1 MAFEIFGFKI
11 ERKSEEKAGA
21 NVPAFTLPESDDGS
35 MVVSG
40 AGAYG
45 SYLDMDGQYK
55 NEVDLIYKYREMSQT
70 SDCEIAID
78 NIINEAIVVDDTN
91 PPVQI
96 VLDKTDLTDGIK
108 NKIRGEFE
116 TVLDLLNFNNYGH
129 EIFRRWYVEGRLYY
143 HIMIDESDPKRGV
156 VELRSL
162 DATKIKKIK
171 HVKQERT
178 ADQQKVKV
186 NITPVYNYN
195 EAGLDKRS
203 SQGLII
209 SGDSIAYTT
218 SGLLNPQKNM
228 VMSYLHKAI
237 KPLNQLRM
245 VEDAIVIYRIS
256 RAPERRIFYIDVGNL
271 PKLKAEQYIRDIM
284 TRYKNRLVYDSASG
298 EVKDDRRHQSMLED
312 YWLPRREG
320 GRGTE
325 ITTLPGGENLGQ
337 LEDVEYFQR
346 KMYKAMHVPVSRLE
360 ADSGFSLGRESEIT
374 RDELLFSKFIQK
386 LQTRFSIL
394 FDEVMEKQLILK
406 NIITSA
412 EWAKVRD
419 KIHYSFTSD
428 HYYTE
433 FKHQETMTQRMALAR
448 DMEDFVGRYY
458 SKEWYRANILRQ
470 SEEEIATQDE
480 LIAKEAE
487 EDAEKEGEGGEED
500 EY

>member
-11 ERKSEEKAGA
+11 ERKSQELANA

-35 MVVSG
+35 MMVSG
-40 AGAYG
+40 AGAAGY
-45 SYLDMDGQYK
+45 SLDMDGQYK
-55 NEVDLIYKYREMSQT
+55 NEVELILKYRDMSQM

-78 NIINEAIVVDDTN
+78 NVINEAIVADDIL
-91 PPVQI
+91 PSVSV

-108 NKIRGEFE
+108 KKVRTEFD

-129 EIFRRWYVEGRLYY
+129 DIFRRWYIEGRLYY
-143 HIMIDESDPKRGV
+143 HIMIDENDPKRGI

-162 DATKIKKIK
+162 DATKVKK
-171 HVKQERT
+171 VKQVKTEKTTDPRK
-178 ADQQKVKV
+178 AKV
-186 NITPVYNYN
+186 NVVPTYTYN
-195 EAGLDKRS
+195 EAGLHSRS
-203 SQGLII
+203 SSGIII
-209 SGDSIAYTT
+209 SGDSIAYAT
-218 SGLLNPQKNM
+218 SGLLNPQKNA

-245 VEDAIVIYRIS
+245 VEDAVVIYRIS

-284 TRYKNRLVYDSASG
+284 TRYKNRLVYDSDSG

-374 RDELLFSKFIQK
+374 RDELLFSKFIKK

-394 FDEVMEKQLILK
+394 FDEIIEKQLILK
-406 NIITSA
+406 NIMTAA
-412 EWAKVRD
+412 EWSKVRD

-433 FKHQETMTQRMALAR
+433 FKQQETMSQRVDLAR
-448 DMEDFVGRYY
+448 NMEDWVGQYY
-458 SKEWYRANILRQ
+458 SKEWFRKNVLRQ
-470 SEEEIATQDE
+470 SDE
-480 LIAKEAE
+480 DIELL
-487 EDAEKEGEGGEED
+487 DSQMEKEKAEGEIDSGEED
-500 EY
+500 EDEM

>member
-11 ERKSEEKAGA
+11 ERKSQEKPGA
-21 NVPAFTLPESDDGS
+21 NVPVCTLPENDDGAQ
-35 MVVSG
+35 MVSG

-45 SYLDMDGQYK
+45 SYLDIEGQYK
-55 NEVDLIYKYREMSQT
+55 NEVDLILKYREMSQT

-78 NIINEAIVVDDTN
+78 NIVNEAIVVDETN

-96 VLDKTDLTDGIK
+96 ILDQTELTEGIK
-108 NKIRGEFE
+108 KKVRTEFSSI
-116 TVLDLLNFNNYGH
+116 LDLLNFNNYGH
-129 EIFRRWYVEGRLYY
+129 DIFRRWYVEGKLYY
-143 HIMIDESDPKRGV
+143 HIMIDESDPKRGI

-162 DATKIKKIK
+162 DATKIKKMK
-171 HVKQERT
+171 HVKQEKT
-178 ADQQKVKV
+178 ADSRKTK
-186 NITPVYNYN
+186 IEIIPHYHYN
-195 EAGLDKRS
+195 EAGMDKRS
-203 SQGLII
+203 SSGIMI

-218 SGLLNPQKNM
+218 SGILNPQKNM

-271 PKLKAEQYIRDIM
+271 PKLKAAQYIRDIM
-284 TRYKNRLVYDSASG
+284 TRYKNRLVYDSDSG

-337 LEDVEYFQR
+337 LEDVEYFQ
-346 KMYKAMHVPVSRLE
+346 KKLYKSMHVPVSRLE

-374 RDELLFSKFIQK
+374 RDELLFNKFVSK

-394 FDEVMEKQLILK
+394 FDEIMEKQLILK
-406 NIITSA
+406 NIVTSA
-412 EWAKVRD
+412 EWSSVRD
-419 KIHYSFTSD
+419 KIHYSYTSD
-428 HYYTE
+428 HFYTE
-433 FKHQETMTQRMALAR
+433 FKHQETMTQRMTLAR
-448 DMEDFVGRYY
+448 DMEDFVGKYY
-458 SKEWYRANILRQ
+458 SKEWFRANILRQ
-470 SEEEIATQDE
+470 SEEEISTQDAI
-480 LIAKEAE
+480 IAKELEAE
-487 EDAEKEGEGGEED
+487 EGEEGDGED
-500 EY
+500 EM

>member
-1 MAFEIFGFKI
+1 MAFEIFGFKV
-11 ERKSEEKAGA
+11 ERKSQEAAGA

-55 NEVDLIYKYREMSQT
+55 NEVELILKYREIAQT
-70 SDCEIAID
+70 ADCEVAID

-96 VLDKTDLTDGIK
+96 VLDKTNLTDGIK
-108 NKIRGEFE
+108 KKVRGEFE
-116 TVLDLLNFNNYGH
+116 TILDLLNFNNYGH
-129 EIFRRWYVEGRLYY
+129 DIFRRWYIEGRLYY
-143 HIMIDESDPKRGV
+143 HIMIDENDPKRGV

-171 HVKQERT
+171 HVKQEKT
-178 ADQQKVKV
+178 ADQTKVKV
-186 NITPVYNYN
+186 NVIPVYTYN

-203 SQGLII
+203 SQGLVI

-218 SGLLNPQKNM
+218 SGLLNPQKNT

-245 VEDAIVIYRIS
+245 VEDAVVIYRIS

-284 TRYKNRLVYDSASG
+284 TRYKNRLVYDSDTG

-346 KMYKAMHVPVSRLE
+346 KLYKAMHVPVSRLE
-360 ADSGFSLGRESEIT
+360 AESGFSLGRESEIT
-374 RDELLFSKFIQK
+374 RDELLFSKFIKK
-386 LQTRFSIL
+386 LQTRFSLL
-394 FDEVMEKQLILK
+394 FDEIMERQLILK
-406 NIITSA
+406 NIMTAA
-412 EWAKVRD
+412 EWAKIKD
-419 KIHYSFTSD
+419 KVHYRFEKD
-428 HYYTE
+428 HYYSE
-433 FKHQETMTQRMALAR
+433 FKHQETMSQRLDLAR
-448 DMEDFVGRYY
+448 NSEEYVGKYY
-458 SKEWYRANILRQ
+458 SKEWFRANILRQ
-470 SEEEIATQDE
+470 TAAEVEKQDE

-487 EDAEKEGEGGEED
+487 EEGGGEEEGGEE

>member
-11 ERKSEEKAGA
+11 ERKSQETEGSS
-21 NVPAFTLPESDDGS
+21 VPAFTLPESDDGS
-35 MVVSG
+35 MMVSG
-40 AGAYG
+40 AGALGY
-45 SYLDMDGQYK
+45 SLDMDGQYK
-55 NEVDLIYKYREMSQT
+55 NEVELILKYRDMSQM

-78 NIINEAIVVDDTN
+78 NIVNDAIVVDDTL
-91 PPVQI
+91 PSISI
-96 VLDKTDLTDGIK
+96 VLDKTDLTESIK
-108 NKIRGEFE
+108 KKVRTEFD

-129 EIFRRWYVEGRLYY
+129 DIFRRWYIEGRLYY
-143 HIMIDESDPKRGV
+143 HIMIDENDPKRGI

-162 DATKIKKIK
+162 DATKIKK
-171 HVKQERT
+171 VKNVKIDKNT
-178 ADQQKVKV
+178 DPKKAKVDIV
-186 NITPVYNYN
+186 PTYTYN

-203 SQGLII
+203 SSGIII
-209 SGDSIAYTT
+209 SGDSIAYCT
-218 SGLLNPQKNM
+218 SGLLNPQKNA

-284 TRYKNRLVYDSASG
+284 TRYKNRLVYDSDSG

-346 KMYKAMHVPVSRLE
+346 KLYKAMHVPVSRLE
-360 ADSGFSLGRESEIT
+360 AESGFSLGRESEIT
-374 RDELLFSKFIQK
+374 RDELLFSKFIKK

-406 NIITSA
+406 HVMTAA
-412 EWAKVRD
+412 EWSKVRD
-419 KIHYSFTSD
+419 KIHYSFNAD

-433 FKHQETMTQRMALAR
+433 FKQQETLSQRVDLAR
-448 DMEDFVGRYY
+448 NMEDWVGQYY
-458 SKEWYRANILRQ
+458 SKEWFRTHVLRQ
-470 SEEEIATQDE
+470 TAEEMEEIDGQ
-480 LIAKEAE
+480 IAKEKE
-487 EDAEKEGEGGEED
+487 SGEYDDEEGED
-500 EY
+500 EM

>member
-11 ERKSEEKAGA
+11 ERKSQETEGSS
-21 NVPAFTLPESDDGS
+21 VPAFTLPESDDGS
-35 MVVSG
+35 MMVSG
-40 AGAYG
+40 AGALGY
-45 SYLDMDGQYK
+45 SLDKDGQYK
-55 NEVDLIYKYREMSQT
+55 NEVELILKYRDMSQM

-78 NIINEAIVVDDTN
+78 NIVNDAIVVDDTL
-91 PPVQI
+91 PSISI
-96 VLDKTDLTDGIK
+96 VLDKIDLTESIK
-108 NKIRGEFE
+108 KKVRAEFD

-129 EIFRRWYVEGRLYY
+129 DIFRRWYIEGRLYY
-143 HIMIDESDPKRGV
+143 HIMIDENDPKRGI

-162 DATKIKKIK
+162 DATKIKK
-171 HVKQERT
+171 VKN
-178 ADQQKVKV
+178 VKV
-186 NITPVYNYN
+186 DKKTDPKKAKVDIIPTYTYN

-203 SQGLII
+203 SSGIII
-209 SGDSIAYTT
+209 SGDSIAYCT
-218 SGLLNPQKNM
+218 SGLLNPQKNA

-284 TRYKNRLVYDSASG
+284 TRYKNRLVYDSDSG

-346 KMYKAMHVPVSRLE
+346 KLYKAMHVPVSRLE
-360 ADSGFSLGRESEIT
+360 AESGFSLGRESEIT
-374 RDELLFSKFIQK
+374 RDELLFSKFIKK

-394 FDEVMEKQLILK
+394 FDEIMEKQLILK
-406 NIITSA
+406 HVMTAA
-412 EWAKVRD
+412 EWSKVRD
-419 KIHYSFTSD
+419 KIHYSFNAD

-433 FKHQETMTQRMALAR
+433 FKQQETLSQQVDLAR
-448 DMEDFVGRYY
+448 NMEDWVGQYY
-458 SKEWYRANILRQ
+458 SKEWFRTHVLRQ
-470 SEEEIATQDE
+470 TAEEMEEIDGQ
-480 LIAKEAE
+480 IAKEKE
-487 EDAEKEGEGGEED
+487 SGEYDDEEGED
-500 EY
+500 EM

>member
-11 ERKSEEKAGA
+11 ERKSQELANA

-35 MVVSG
+35 QMVSG
-40 AGAYG
+40 AGALGY
-45 SYLDMDGQYK
+45 SLDMDGQYK
-55 NEVDLIYKYREMSQT
+55 NEVELILKYRDMSQM

-78 NIINEAIVVDDTN
+78 NVINEAIVADDIL
-91 PPVQI
+91 PSVSV
-96 VLDKTDLTDGIK
+96 VLDKTDLTEGIK
-108 NKIRGEFE
+108 KKVRTEFD

-129 EIFRRWYVEGRLYY
+129 DIFRRWYIEGRLYY
-143 HIMIDESDPKRGV
+143 HIMIDENDPKRGI

-162 DATKIKKIK
+162 DATKIKKVKNIK
-171 HVKQERT
+171 TEKT
-178 ADQQKVKV
+178 TDPTKAKVSV
-186 NITPVYNYN
+186 TPTYTYN
-195 EAGLDKRS
+195 ESGLDKRS
-203 SQGLII
+203 SGGISI
-209 SGDSIAYTT
+209 SGDSIAYST
-218 SGLLNPQKNM
+218 SGLLNPQKNA

-245 VEDAIVIYRIS
+245 VEDAVVIYRIS

-284 TRYKNRLVYDSASG
+284 TRYKNRLVYDSQSG
-298 EVKDDRRHQSMLED
+298 EIKDDRRHQSMLED

-346 KMYKAMHVPVSRLE
+346 KLYKSMHVPVSRLE

-374 RDELLFSKFIQK
+374 RDELLFNKFISK

-394 FDEVMEKQLILK
+394 FDEIMEKQLILK
-406 NIITSA
+406 NIMTAA
-412 EWAKVRD
+412 EWSKVRD

-428 HYYTE
+428 HFYTE
-433 FKHQETMTQRMALAR
+433 FKHQETMTQRMSLAR

-458 SKEWYRANILRQ
+458 SKDWYRTNILRQ
-470 SEEEIATQDE
+470 SEDEIVKQDE

-487 EDAEKEGEGGEED
+487 EDAEKEGEGGEEG

>member
-11 ERKSEEKAGA
+11 ERKSQDIA
-21 NVPAFTLPESDDGS
+21 NANIPAFTLPENDDGS
-35 MVVSG
+35 AMVSG
-40 AGAYG
+40 ASAAGY
-45 SYLDMDGQYK
+45 SLDMDGQYK
-55 NEVDLIYKYREMSQT
+55 NEVELILKYRDMSQM

-78 NIINEAIVVDDTN
+78 NVVNEAIVVDDIL
-91 PPVQI
+91 PSVSV
-96 VLDKTDLTDGIK
+96 VLDKTDLTEGIK
-108 NKIRGEFE
+108 KKVRTEFD

-129 EIFRRWYVEGRLYY
+129 DIFRRWYIEGRLYY
-143 HIMIDESDPKRGV
+143 HIMIDENDPKRGI

-162 DATKIKKIK
+162 DATKVKKIK
-171 HVKQERT
+171 QVKTEKT
-178 ADQQKVKV
+178 ADPRKTKVS
-186 NITPVYNYN
+186 IFPTYTYN
-195 EAGLDKRS
+195 EAGLHSRS
-203 SQGLII
+203 SSGIVI
-209 SGDSIAYTT
+209 SGDSIAYST
-218 SGLLNPQKNM
+218 SGLLNPQKNA

-284 TRYKNRLVYDSASG
+284 TRYKNRLVYDSDSG

-346 KMYKAMHVPVSRLE
+346 KLYKAMHVPVSRLE

-374 RDELLFSKFIQK
+374 RDELLFSKFIKK

-394 FDEVMEKQLILK
+394 FDEIMEKQLILK
-406 NIITSA
+406 NIMTAA
-412 EWAKVRD
+412 EWDKVKD
-419 KIHYSFTSD
+419 KVHYRFEKD
-428 HYYTE
+428 HYYSE
-433 FKHQETMTQRMALAR
+433 FKHQETMSQRLDLAR
-448 DMEDFVGRYY
+448 NSEEYVGKYY
-458 SKEWYRANILRQ
+458 SKEWFRANILRQ
-470 SEEEIATQDE
+470 TADEVEKQDE

-487 EDAEKEGEGGEED
+487 EDGGGEEGGEE